1 MYTTAKGLGDRKK
14 QIIQFIHD
22 FRQQNTYAP
31 TVREIAEGV
40 NLSSVSTVQRH
51 LINLVEK
58 GYIETEQQKP
68 RTIRLTEKALD
79 FTT

>member
-1 MYTTAKGLGDRKK
+1 MNTTAKGLGERKK

-31 TVREIAEGV
+31 TIREIAAGV
-40 NLSSVSTVQRH
+40 SLTSVSTVQRH
-51 LINLVEK
+51 LNGLVEK
-58 GYIETEQQKP
+58 GYIEMEQQKP

-79 FTT
+79 MTI

>member
-1 MYTTAKGLGDRKK
+1 MYTTSKGLGDRKK

-40 NLSSVSTVQRH
+40 SLSSVSTVQRH

-58 GYIETEQQKP
+58 GYIEMEQQKP
-68 RTIRLTEKALD
+68 RTIRLTEMAKEEL
-79 FTT
+79 